1 MRKASKKDERDIE
14 LITLI
19 ENQEEF
25 VSKLPWEE
33 GEITPI
39 HVAELAKKE
48 LKGKTTHKIGGGN
61 SGCIKRLMTAL
72 EKEFSGRLFRIRLS
86 GSDRFWSLTNPE
98 LLKKF
103 KIQFDK
109 KEETAILVP
118 QEPRVVV
125 SPTVHVETPIES
137 STSEH
142 KEIEV
147 KKKDKS
153 IPAPEKEDML
163 KAYLLLELLMNGP
176 YPSSKIKE
184 ISQHMGWKI
193 PIYEDVN
200 RVLKYSELKN
210 VVDTSG
216 KRIIKLTP
224 EIKRG
229 DEDIHLLI
237 SMLESEVSPIPE
249 DIIYFIE
256 MGEIRKIEEKETI
269 PSTTE
274 EDEPSLESEEKVKE
288 QKEEKVEEQK
298 EEKEKEKGVLDMD
311 KPSQLDI
318 LKKFLY
324 NSGKYVVF
332 QSELF
337 QKIRLLH
344 LDKITKPCEDFRNDP
359 DVRIEPSR
367 FNKDLN
373 VREIRYVLTDSYRK
387 RMKQDD
393 TTEEEQTPQPEEVV
407 EVVIQE
413 SDHQPESKAET
424 KPTMVEFYST
434 KELNTGMKFSYS
446 KQILLSIWKYGIQIE
461 TKEDALRLIKLYYSH
476 LGEVEF
482 EDGATTLAA
491 LDNIVLS

>member
-1 MRKASKKDERDIE
+1 MKKASKKDERDIE

-19 ENQEEF
+19 ENREEF
-25 VSKLPWEE
+25 VLKLPWEE

-103 KIQFDK
+103 KIQFEK

-118 QEPRVVV
+118 QEPKVVI
-125 SPTVHVETPIES
+125 PILETPEIES
-137 STSEH
+137 STSE
-142 KEIEV
+142 KVEIQKDKD
-147 KKKDKS
+147 KKKPVS
-153 IPAPEKEDML
+153 APSKEDML
-163 KAYLLLELLMNGP
+163 KAYLLLELLKVGS
-176 YPSSKIKE
+176 YASAKIKE
-184 ISQHMGWKI
+184 ISLHMGWKI
-193 PIYEDVN
+193 PIYRDVN
-200 RVLKYSELKN
+200 RVLRYYDLKN
-210 VVDTSG
+210 TIDTSG
-216 KRIIKLTP
+216 KRVIRLTP
-224 EIKRG
+224 EVKRG
-229 DEDIHLLI
+229 DEDVHLLI
-237 SMLESEVSPIPE
+237 SMLESEISPISE
-249 DIIYFIE
+249 DITYFIE
-256 MGEIRKIEEKETI
+256 TGEIKKTEETEEKETI
-269 PSTTE
+269 PPTTE
-274 EDEPSLESEEKVKE
+274 GDEPSLELEEKK
-288 QKEEKVEEQK
+288 EEQK
-298 EEKEKEKGVLDMD
+298 EEKMKKALDMD
-311 KPSQLDI
+311 KPSQLDF

-344 LDKITKPCEDFRNDP
+344 LDKITKPCEDFRDDP

-367 FNKDLN
+367 FNKDLG
-373 VREIRYVLTDSYRK
+373 VREVRYVLTDSYCK
-387 RMKQDD
+387 RMKHDD
-393 TTEEEQTPQPEEVV
+393 TTEEEQTLQPEEEETV

-413 SDHQPESKAET
+413 SDHQHQPESKAET
-424 KPTMVEFYST
+424 KPMMIELYSL
-434 KELNTGMKFSYS
+434 KELNTGLKFSYS
-446 KQILLSIWKYGIQIE
+446 KQFLLSFWKYEIQIE
-461 TKEDALRLIKLYYSH
+461 TKEDALRLIKFYYSH

-491 LDNIVLS
+491 LDNIVLN

>member
-1 MRKASKKDERDIE
+1 MRKANKKDERDIE

-19 ENQEEF
+19 ENKEEF

-72 EKEFSGRLFRIRLS
+72 EKEFSGQLFRIRLS

-103 KIQFDK
+103 RIQFEK

-118 QEPRVVV
+118 QEPKVVI
-125 SPTVHVETPIES
+125 PILETPEIES
-137 STSEH
+137 STSE
-142 KEIEV
+142 KVEIQKD
-147 KKKDKS
+147 KKKLVS
-153 IPAPEKEDML
+153 APSKEDML
-163 KAYLLLELLMNGP
+163 KAYLLLEILKVGS
-176 YPSSKIKE
+176 YASAKIKE
-184 ISQHMGWKI
+184 ISLHMGWKI
-193 PIYEDVN
+193 PIYWDVN
-200 RVLKYSELKN
+200 RVLRYYDLKN
-210 VVDTSG
+210 TIDTSG
-216 KRIIKLTP
+216 KRVIRLTP
-224 EIKRG
+224 EVKRG
-229 DEDIHLLI
+229 DEDVHLLI
-237 SMLESEVSPIPE
+237 SMLESEISPIPE
-249 DIIYFIE
+249 DITYFIE
-256 MGEIRKIEEKETI
+256 TGEIKKTEETEEKETI
-269 PSTTE
+269 PPTTE
-274 EDEPSLESEEKVKE
+274 GDEPSLELEEKK
-288 QKEEKVEEQK
+288 EEQK
-298 EEKEKEKGVLDMD
+298 EEEKKRVLDLD
-311 KPSQLDI
+311 KPSQLDL

-324 NSGKYVVF
+324 DSGKYVVF

-367 FNKDLN
+367 FNKDLG
-373 VREIRYVLTDSYRK
+373 VREVRYVLTDSYCK

-393 TTEEEQTPQPEEVV
+393 TTEEQTPQPEEVV

-424 KPTMVEFYST
+424 KPMMIKLYSK
-434 KELNTGMKFSYS
+434 KELNTGLKFLYS
-446 KQILLSIWKYGIQIE
+446 KLILLSIWEYGIQIE

-491 LDNIVLS
+491 LDNIVLSC

>member
-1 MRKASKKDERDIE
+1 MRKAKDGRDIE

-19 ENQEEF
+19 SNKEEF
-25 VSKLPWEE
+25 ISKLPWESE
-33 GEITPI
+33 EISSI

-48 LKGKTTHKIGGGN
+48 LKGKTDQKIGGGN

-103 KIQFDK
+103 RIQFGK
-109 KEETAILVP
+109 IEETAIIVP
-118 QEPRVVV
+118 QEPEVVIP
-125 SPTVHVETPIES
+125 STVHVETPIES

-147 KKKDKS
+147 KKKKDKPV
-153 IPAPEKEDML
+153 PAPEKGDML
-163 KAYLLLELLMNGP
+163 KAYLLLELLMCGKP

-184 ISQHMGWKI
+184 ISKHMGWKI

-200 RVLKYSELKN
+200 RVLKYYELKN
-210 VVDTSG
+210 FVDTSG

-249 DIIYFIE
+249 DIVYFIE

-274 EDEPSLESEEKVKE
+274 EDEPSLESK
-288 QKEEKVEEQK
+288 EKVEEQK
-298 EEKEKEKGVLDMD
+298 EEKMKEVLDMD
-311 KPSQLDI
+311 KPSQLDF

-324 NSGKYVVF
+324 NSGKYIVF

-344 LDKITKPCEDFRNDP
+344 LDKITKPCEDFRDDP

-367 FNKDLN
+367 FNKDLG
-373 VREIRYVLTDSYRK
+373 VREVRYVLTDSYCK
-387 RMKQDD
+387 RMKHDD
-393 TTEEEQTPQPEEVV
+393 TTEEEQISQPEETV

-424 KPTMVEFYST
+424 KPTMIELYSM

>member
-1 MRKASKKDERDIE
+1 MKKAKDGRDIE

-19 ENQEEF
+19 TNKEEF
-25 VSKLPWEE
+25 ISKLPWKKEK
-33 GEITPI
+33 EITPI

-48 LKGKTTHKIGGGN
+48 LKGKTDQKIGGGN
-61 SGCIKRLMTAL
+61 SKCIKVLMTAL

-98 LLKKF
+98 LLEEF
-103 KIQFDK
+103 RIQFEK

-118 QEPRVVV
+118 QEPKVVI
-125 SPTVHVETPIES
+125 PILETPEIES
-137 STSEH
+137 STSE
-142 KEIEV
+142 KVEIQ
-147 KKKDKS
+147 KDKDKEKPVS
-153 IPAPEKEDML
+153 APSKEDML
-163 KAYLLLELLMNGP
+163 KAYLLLELLKVGS
-176 YPSSKIKE
+176 YASAKIKE
-184 ISQHMGWKI
+184 ISLHMGWKI
-193 PIYEDVN
+193 PIYGDVN
-200 RVLKYSELKN
+200 RVLRYYDLKN
-210 VVDTSG
+210 TIDTSG

-224 EIKRG
+224 EVKRG
-229 DEDIHLLI
+229 DEDVHLLI
-237 SMLESEVSPIPE
+237 SMLESEISPIPE
-249 DIIYFIE
+249 DITYFIE
-256 MGEIRKIEEKETI
+256 TGEIKKTEETEEKETI
-269 PSTTE
+269 PPITE
-274 EDEPSLESEEKVKE
+274 GDEPSLELEEEK
-288 QKEEKVEEQK
+288 EEQK
-298 EEKEKEKGVLDMD
+298 EEEKKRVLDLD

-373 VREIRYVLTDSYRK
+373 VREVRYVLTDSYRK

-393 TTEEEQTPQPEEVV
+393 TTEEEQTPQPEEVM

-476 LGEVEF
+476 LGEIEF

>member
-1 MRKASKKDERDIE
+1 MKKANKKDERDIE

-25 VSKLPWEE
+25 ISKLPWEE

-39 HVAELAKKE
+39 HIAELAKKE

-103 KIQFDK
+103 KIQFEK
-109 KEETAILVP
+109 IEETTIIVP
-118 QEPRVVV
+118 REPEVVIP
-125 SPTVHVETPIES
+125 STVHVETPIET

-147 KKKDKS
+147 KKKDKPV
-153 IPAPEKEDML
+153 PAPEKEDML
-163 KAYLLLELLMNGP
+163 KAYLLLELLMCGEP

-193 PIYEDVN
+193 PIYGDVN
-200 RVLKYSELKN
+200 QVLKYYELKN

-216 KRIIKLTP
+216 KRVIKLTP
-224 EIKRG
+224 EIKRE

-249 DIIYFIE
+249 DITYFIE
-256 MGEIRKIEEKETI
+256 MGDIRKIEEKETI

-274 EDEPSLESEEKVKE
+274 EEEPSLELEEKM
-288 QKEEKVEEQK
+288 EEQK
-298 EEKEKEKGVLDMD
+298 EEEKKKEVLDMD
-311 KPSQLDI
+311 KSSQLNF

-324 NSGKYVVF
+324 DSGKYVVF

-344 LDKITKPCEDFRNDP
+344 LNKITKPYEDFRDDP

-367 FNKDLN
+367 LNKDLG
-373 VREIRYVLTDSYRK
+373 VREVRYVLTDSYCN
-387 RMKQDD
+387 RMKHDD
-393 TTEEEQTPQPEEVV
+393 TTEEEQTPQPEETV

-413 SDHQPESKAET
+413 PDHHQPESKAET
-424 KPTMVEFYST
+424 KTKSMMIELYST
-434 KELNTGMKFSYS
+434 KELSTGMKFSYS
-446 KQILLSIWKYGIQIE
+446 KQILLSIWKYGIQVE

-482 EDGATTLAA
+482 EDGATILAA

>member
-1 MRKASKKDERDIE
+1 MKKAKDGRDIE

-19 ENQEEF
+19 SNKEEF
-25 VSKLPWEE
+25 ISKLPWESE
-33 GEITPI
+33 EITSI

-48 LKGKTTHKIGGGN
+48 LKGKTDQKIGGGN

-109 KEETAILVP
+109 KEETAIMVP
-118 QEPRVVV
+118 QEPEVVIP
-125 SPTVHVETPIES
+125 PTVLVHVETPIES
-137 STSEH
+137 STPEH
-142 KEIEV
+142 KEFET

-163 KAYLLLELLMNGP
+163 KAYLLLELLMCGKP

-184 ISQHMGWKI
+184 ISLHMGWKI

-200 RVLKYSELKN
+200 RVLKYYELKN

-216 KRIIKLTP
+216 KRMIKLTP
-224 EIKRG
+224 EVKRG

-237 SMLESEVSPIPE
+237 SMLESEISPIPE

-256 MGEIRKIEEKETI
+256 MGEIKKTEEIEEKETI
-269 PSTTE
+269 LLTTK
-274 EDEPSLESEEKVKE
+274 EDESSNLEEEI
-288 QKEEKVEEQK
+288 EK
-298 EEKEKEKGVLDMD
+298 KEKFGLD
-311 KPSQLDI
+311 KPTQLEF

-324 NSGKYVVF
+324 ESKIRKIF
-332 QSELF
+332 QSEIF

-344 LDKITKPCEDFRNDP
+344 LDKITNPSEDFREDP
-359 DVRIEPSR
+359 DVIVEPTR
-367 FNKDLN
+367 FNKTLGVN
-373 VREIRYVLTDSYRK
+373 EIRYVLTDSYCE
-387 RMKQDD
+387 RMKQND
-393 TTEEEQTPQPEEVV
+393 TTEEEQTPQSEETV
-407 EVVIQE
+407 EVVVQE
-413 SDHQPESKAET
+413 SDHQQPESKAET
-424 KPTMVEFYST
+424 KPMMIEFYSM

-482 EDGATTLAA
+482 EDGATILAA